1 MGNGA
6 FLEEIEVVKSN
17 SKCNQSET
25 MATLTIKNVPE
36 NLHERLKERAER
48 NRRSMNS
55 EAIWI
60 LEQVLTPSRRSAEEA
75 IAQAKA
81 LNDRIGKT
89 FPDVVDEAKRKGR
102 A

>member
-1 MGNGA
+1 MP
-6 FLEEIEVVKSN
+6 
-17 SKCNQSET
+17 
-25 MATLTIKNVPE
+25 TLTIKNVPE
-36 NLHERLKERAER
+36 ELHERLKEQADRH
-48 NRRSMNS
+48 RRSMNS

-75 IAQAKA
+75 IARAKA

-89 FPDVVDEAKRKGR
+89 FDADLIEEGKREGR